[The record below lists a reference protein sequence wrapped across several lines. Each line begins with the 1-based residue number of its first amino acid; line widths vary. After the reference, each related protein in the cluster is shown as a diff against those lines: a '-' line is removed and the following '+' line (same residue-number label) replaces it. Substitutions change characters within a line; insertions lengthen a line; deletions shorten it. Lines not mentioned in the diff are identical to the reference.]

1 MSSRVRRRGQK
12 RKCKRHNLD
21 KILCLLLIAASLT
34 FCIAAYSIVS
44 YFVKSNK
51 ENRAFEELA
60 AEAAAG
66 AEYTSLYEKNN
77 DLFGWIYIAGTNINY
92 PVMYTPEDPEYY
104 LYRDFNKSESKSG
117 VPFLDGNCTADGGIY
132 LIYGHNMKNGTMFA
146 SLLSYDKKEFWEKHK
161 TITFNH
167 ISEKNEYEV
176 IAAFYSMVHP
186 MDTEGFRYYQY
197 TDLSDA
203 DVFNEYMENVKAL
216 ALYDTGICAEYGDE
230 ILALS
235 TCSYN
240 TKNGRFVV
248 IAKRIK

>member
-1 MSSRVRRRGQK
+1 MHHCFPMTK
-12 RKCKRHNLD
+12 RN
-21 KILCLLLIAASLT
+21 
-34 FCIAAYSIVS
+34 
-44 YFVKSNK
+44 
-51 ENRAFEELA
+51 
-60 AEAAAG
+60 
-66 AEYTSLYEKNN
+66 
-77 DLFGWIYIAGTNINY
+77 
-92 PVMYTPEDPEYY
+92 
-104 LYRDFNKSESKSG
+104 SG
-117 VPFLDGNCTADGGIY
+117 R
-132 LIYGHNMKNGTMFA
+132 
-146 SLLSYDKKEFWEKHK
+146 EHK

-248 IAKRIK
+248 IAKRMK